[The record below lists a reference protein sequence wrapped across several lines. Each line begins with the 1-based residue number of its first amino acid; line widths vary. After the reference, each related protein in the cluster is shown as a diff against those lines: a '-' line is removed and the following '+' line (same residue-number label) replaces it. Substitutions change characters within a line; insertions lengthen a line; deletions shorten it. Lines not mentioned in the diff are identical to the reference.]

1 MNNRADQD
9 DLLTEVLAETSP
21 ADFRAAMLAE
31 TLRRARRRRQ
41 FRRARQAAGV
51 LAMAGLFA
59 ILAAQQFSKPAIIS
73 TPLTK
78 QVAKPSYNLVRTR
91 PMPVGALIST
101 RSFPATGLAASVPEI
116 IQVATTGGGYRL
128 INDDELL
135 ALLAD
140 KPAVL
145 IRTGPHSEELV
156 FANPEDQKGFPLN

>member
-1 MNNRADQD
+1 
-9 DLLTEVLAETSP
+9 
-21 ADFRAAMLAE
+21 
-31 TLRRARRRRQ
+31 
-41 FRRARQAAGV
+41 
-51 LAMAGLFA
+51 
-59 ILAAQQFSKPAIIS
+59 
-73 TPLTK
+73 
-78 QVAKPSYNLVRTR
+78 
-91 PMPVGALIST
+91 MPVGALIST

-140 KPAVL
+140 NPAVL